1 MIFVSHHLNTK
12 SIPDL
17 EQQLA
22 AYQHLTQSLSEEF
35 DRASELQAQTVQTNW
50 ESWNLFCSDLGQ
62 IKNPQEFFLRSSD
75 QAHSMA
81 AQFQHYLQASAVL
94 HQKIQEKM
102 IAIGKA
108 ISPMMTESVV
118 EIRSAPIS
126 TPSIDAKRD
135 QANAK
140 VIKDINIV
148 EPTAVKTPIRSRR
161 KPSFANTEV
170 STVETVTVTEVAS
183 EAPTPKAR
191 KVKPKETTTDAAPIE
206 TAAAPIATPNKSVP
220 VKKSAVVGLP
230 SKPAAKSGFAGA
242 AGQPEFKPKSSKATG
257 AKKRVRQ

>member
-22 AYQHLTQSLSEEF
+22 AYQQLTQSLSEEF
-35 DRASELQAQTVQTNW
+35 DRASELQAQTVQTSW
-50 ESWNLFCSDLGQ
+50 ENWNLFCSDLGQ
-62 IKNPQEFFLRSSD
+62 VKDPQEFFIRSSD

-81 AQFQHYLQASAVL
+81 AQFQHYLQASVVL
-94 HQKIQEKM
+94 QQKIQEKM

-126 TPSIDAKRD
+126 TPSIDAKQD
-135 QANAK
+135 QAK

-148 EPTAVKTPIRSRR
+148 EPTAVKTPIRSKR

-191 KVKPKETTTDAAPIE
+191 KVKPTETTTDAAPIE
-206 TAAAPIATPNKSVP
+206 AAAAPIATPNKPAP